1 MGENV
6 KAGSEAVRNE
16 NIRNKIYFSKRLKE
30 KLDLI
35 PFCAIT
41 TLVAP
46 TGYGKTTAARTF
58 FKEKKAEEKIFWLSV
73 HGGESSLFWHRVS
86 TLMKDYPEIQKILK
100 DIGTP
105 ETAYEKEL
113 FLEAF
118 QLLVESEKEIYFIID
133 NFHLLDFSRANS
145 LLTFL
150 EEFMP
155 ENFHLVLLSRVSP
168 LKVSQRVAFGGRIN
182 EISSQHLSL
191 TEEEI
196 DEYASLCNIS
206 LEEKDRK
213 MLYEESEG
221 WISIIYMNLL
231 NYVEN
236 NEFLL
241 NYSNVYPMVK
251 DIFFEPLQ
259 PSTKEVLIQLALTKE
274 GDFTKREA
282 ESVCHGEAVLEELE
296 RVSKEDNFIYY
307 SDTTGLYHVHN
318 ILLQILREEYDCLPP
333 KEKNE
338 ILIRYGTWYEQEEE
352 IEEAIIYFYKAKEYE
367 RLLEILV
374 KHQSSWQG
382 QEAIRI
388 LGELIRTVPDE
399 LLLLHPEALVI
410 SMRRFIL
417 FKMAAQREKVQGL
430 LTRLMSDETIVDE
443 QRKNW
448 IKGEYTVSLSLLKFN
463 DIREMGKYQKKG
475 WELLGKKSSTLDVE
489 NLWTQGSPSL
499 LLSYYRKM
507 GELNETVKAMYET
520 MPTYYQLTGG
530 HGKGAEFLLDSEA
543 NYQRGNFLEALK
555 LALRA
560 EAEAQEY
567 RQWSLVVN
575 AQIIILK
582 CKIHLEETPIE
593 DLFASLYQ
601 FLKDKGLLNLIFK
614 VEIEE
619 AYINSIN
626 NIPEKMQWIPTIEKK
641 SSLPYLGAVPAVH
654 LAYNQYLLSQKQY
667 EKVLA
672 LEEKTRVLLKKFQ
685 TEYGSLILDLQLAS
699 AYLALQEENKAF
711 LYLDKAM
718 EKGEPDELVMPYVEA
733 YNLISP
739 LFEKAIATKR
749 YQLNRLKKIKEIGEK
764 FTNRGD
770 LQSSYEQL
778 SLKER
783 EIAQMAAKR
792 YTNKEIGEK
801 LFLSVGTIKQ
811 YMNRIYNKIG
821 IEGDAKNKKQQLSE
835 YLQNY

>member
-6 KAGSEAVRNE
+6 KAGSETIKNE

-30 KLDLI
+30 KLNLI

-41 TLVAP
+41 TIVAP
-46 TGYGKTTAARTF
+46 TGYGKTTAIRTF
-58 FKEKKAEEKIFWLSV
+58 FKEEKTEEKVFWLSI
-73 HGGESSLFWHRVS
+73 HGGESSLFWHRFS
-86 TLMKDYPEIQKILK
+86 NLMKDYPEIQKIL
-100 DIGTP
+100 DAIGTP
-105 ETAYEKEL
+105 ETSYEKQL

-118 QLLVESEKEIYFIID
+118 QLLVASEKEIYFIID
-133 NFHLLDFSRANS
+133 NFHLLDFSRANP

-155 ENFHLVLLSRVSP
+155 DNFHLILISRVSP
-168 LKVSQRVAFGGRIN
+168 LKVSQRIAFGSRMN
-182 EISSQHLSL
+182 EIGSKHLSL
-191 TEEEI
+191 TEAEI
-196 DEYASLCNIS
+196 GEYASLCHIKLN
-206 LEEKDRK
+206 EKDRK
-213 MLYEESEG
+213 TLYEESEG

-236 NEFLL
+236 KEFLL
-241 NYSNVYPMVK
+241 NYSNVYPMVR

-259 PSTKEVLIQLALTKE
+259 PKTKDILIQLSLTKE
-274 GDFTKREA
+274 GDFTKSEA
-282 ESVCHGEAVLEELE
+282 EAVCSEEGVLVELE
-296 RVSKEDNFIYY
+296 RISKEDNFIYF
-307 SDTTGLYHVHN
+307 SNNTGLYHIHN
-318 ILLQILREEYDCLPP
+318 ILLKILREEYECLST
-333 KEKNE
+333 KEKSE
-338 ILIRYGTWYEQEEE
+338 ILKRYGAWYEKEEE
-352 IEEAIIYFYKAKEYE
+352 TEVAITFFYRANEYE
-367 RLLEILV
+367 KLLEILV
-374 KHQSSWQG
+374 EHQSSWQG

-388 LGELIRTVPDE
+388 LRELIRIVPDE
-399 LLLLHPEALVI
+399 LLLLHPEALII

-417 FKMAAQREKVQGL
+417 FKMEAEREKVQGL

-463 DIREMGKYQKKG
+463 DIREMGKYQKRG

-489 NLWTQGSPSL
+489 NIWTQGSPSL

-520 MPTYYQLTGG
+520 MPTYYRLTGG

-543 NYQRGNFLEALK
+543 NYQRGNFSKALK

-575 AQIIILK
+575 ARIVMLK
-582 CKIHLEETPIE
+582 CQIHLEETPIE
-593 DLFASLYQ
+593 DLFAALYD
-601 FLKDKGLLNLIFK
+601 FLKEQGHLNLIFK

-626 NIPEKMQWIPTIEKK
+626 NIPEKMQWIPSIKK
-641 SSLPYLGAVPAVH
+641 NASLPYLGALPAIH
-654 LAYNQYLLSQKQY
+654 LAYNQYLLSQKCY

-672 LEEKTRVLLKKFQ
+672 LEDKTRLLLEKFQ
-685 TEYGSLILDLQLAS
+685 TEYGTLILELQLAS
-699 AYLALQEENKAF
+699 AYFLLQEEEKAF

-718 EKGEPDELVMPYVEA
+718 GKGAGDKLIMPYVEA
-733 YNLISP
+733 YNLLAP
-739 LFEKAIATKR
+739 LFEKSLVTKR
-749 YQLNRLKKIKEIGEK
+749 YNLKQLKRIKEIGEN
-764 FTNRGD
+764 FCNRGGR
-770 LQSSYEQL
+770 QSSYEQL
-778 SLKER
+778 SVKER
-783 EIAQMAAKR
+783 EIAQMAAMR

-835 YLQNY
+835 YLNNY